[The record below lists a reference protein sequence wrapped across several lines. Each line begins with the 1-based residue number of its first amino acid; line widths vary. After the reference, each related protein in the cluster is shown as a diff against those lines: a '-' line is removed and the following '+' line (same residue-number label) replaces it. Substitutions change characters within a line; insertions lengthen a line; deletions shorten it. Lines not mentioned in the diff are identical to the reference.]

1 MASFAVPASLMQAG
15 TTASLDAWVVGHAAA
30 LSASMELVPAAS
42 IASALAPAPCLVAAV
57 LLFLWLLGKGH
68 ADRLGLLVLQGTSL
82 AGVGILNLCLKA
94 AFARPRPEVALVA
107 ETGLSFPSGH
117 SMLCMAAYGLL
128 AIVATRRLRTERAK
142 YAASMAAGIA
152 IALLGASRVLLGTQY
167 PRTCSTAS
175 WCRLHGF

>member
-1 MASFAVPASLMQAG
+1 M
-15 TTASLDAWVVGHAAA
+15 
-30 LSASMELVPAAS
+30 
-42 IASALAPAPCLVAAV
+42 ASALAPAPCLVAVV

-152 IALLGASRVLLGTQY
+152 IALMGASRVLLGIQY